1 MPCLG
6 TIPDPERKPTALD
19 SHCCS
24 SVQFSPLLQAVPGP
38 HAEGYCQW
46 LSRAGK
52 AVGGKNTSLCAVK
65 DLKILGC
72 YKGLSLTL
80 SFCAQSQVS
89 FCCHT
94 GLYKCLTYDASQGLA
109 TCYAVDHCA
118 SRHYCASMQQSL
130 SACSARPHAHTWVGM
145 RSSRR
150 MMLQKYQ

>member
-1 MPCLG
+1 
-6 TIPDPERKPTALD
+6 LD

-80 SFCAQSQVS
+80 SFCAESQVS
-89 FCCHT
+89 FCCHMHQHMACT
-94 GLYKCLTYDASQGLA
+94 NASPMTHLKDWPLVMQWTIVPAGITVHPCSRALVHVQHVHMHTLGLVCDPHVVQCYKNTNNI
-109 TCYAVDHCA
+109 
-118 SRHYCASMQQSL
+118 
-130 SACSARPHAHTWVGM
+130 
-145 RSSRR
+145 
-150 MMLQKYQ
+150 